1 MRKKKKRLDPAV
13 VRARVQRKIK
23 KFEKE
28 IRRLDRKGRVL
39 KPIDE
44 IEGDRQLY
52 KTLGS
57 VAIEVISALIIFW
70 FLFFFI

>member
-1 MRKKKKRLDPAV
+1 MRKKKKRIDPALM
-13 VRARVQRKIK
+13 RAKAQKRIK

-44 IEGDRQLY
+44 IEGDRKLH
-52 KTLGS
+52 KTLEL
-57 VAIEVISALIIFW
+57 VTIEVI
-70 FLFFFI
+70 

>member
-1 MRKKKKRLDPAV
+1 MRAKAQKR
-13 VRARVQRKIK
+13 IK

-44 IEGDRQLY
+44 IEGDRKLH
-52 KTLGS
+52 KTL
-57 VAIEVISALIIFW
+57 E
-70 FLFFFI
+70 